1 MALLIRPNDNNTMDQ
16 SSKRSRR
23 SWSTIAAS
31 HDPYASTSSLLS
43 STQDINDPTSL
54 ISGGGKIRSRPSLGG
69 LHRLK
74 GSKSKRQSV
83 PALST
88 NSILRRSSN
97 KKRVSSSSREELSRE
112 GHVKSLPT
120 NCQST
125 PLICNRTGDN
135 KSSAPQQR
143 VCFEDDPSRDDVELD
158 VHNEQWDEIIR
169 PKRPDDTS
177 TTLSNNL
184 TTATTI
190 GTAKEVPLKFD
201 KHPKTA
207 TTSSTS
213 SRLPKLMLSST
224 TPFFGKKF
232 KRMEEESSQPIP
244 INRTSPTPQETEDET
259 KAADETLHYD
269 MATWQMY
276 TRIAQAR
283 RRKAISSQSRD
294 ANCSSGAST
303 AAARHGM
310 MMHDNRHSYVSNEEE
325 EVPQANKEEEDIG
338 VFAFDL

>member
-1 MALLIRPNDNNTMDQ
+1 MALLIRPINNNTMNQ

-69 LHRLK
+69 LNRLK
-74 GSKSKRQSV
+74 SSKSKRQSV

-88 NSILRRSSN
+88 QSILRRSSN

-112 GHVKSLPT
+112 GRVKVLPSS
-120 NCQST
+120 CQST
-125 PLICNRTGDN
+125 PLIRKRSTDE
-135 KSSAPQQR
+135 APQQR
-143 VCFEDDPSRDDVELD
+143 VCFEDGPSRDDAELD

-169 PKRPDDTS
+169 PTRPDDTS
-177 TTLSNNL
+177 PTLSNNL

-190 GTAKEVPLKFD
+190 GTVKEEPVKFTSSIS
-201 KHPKTA
+201 KHPKTNA
-207 TTSSTS
+207 TTSTTS
-213 SRLPKLMLSST
+213 SRLPKLMLSSA
-224 TPFFGKKF
+224 PFFGKKF
-232 KRMEEESSQPIP
+232 KMMTEEESSQPIP

-283 RRKAISSQSRD
+283 RRKAISSQSLK
-294 ANCSSGAST
+294 
-303 AAARHGM
+303 
-310 MMHDNRHSYVSNEEE
+310 Y
-325 EVPQANKEEEDIG
+325 
-338 VFAFDL
+338 

>member
-1 MALLIRPNDNNTMDQ
+1 MALLIRPNNTMDQ
-16 SSKRSRR
+16 TSKRSRR

-43 STQDINDPTSL
+43 STQDDTTSL

-69 LHRLK
+69 LNRLK

-88 NSILRRSSN
+88 QSILRRSSN

-112 GHVKSLPT
+112 GRVKALPSS
-120 NCQST
+120 CQST
-125 PLICNRTGDN
+125 PLICNRTTDDT
-135 KSSAPQQR
+135 SSAPQQR
-143 VCFEDDPSRDDVELD
+143 VCFGDGPSRDDAELD

-169 PKRPDDTS
+169 PKRPIDTS
-177 TTLSNNL
+177 PTLSNNL

-201 KHPKTA
+201 KHHSKTTA
-207 TTSSTS
+207 TTSTS
-213 SRLPKLMLSST
+213 SRLPKLMLSSS
-224 TPFFGKKF
+224 TPFFGKKI
-232 KRMEEESSQPIP
+232 KRMEDETSQPIP

-294 ANCSSGAST
+294 ANCSSGASA

-310 MMHDNRHSYVSNEEE
+310 MIQDNRHSYVSNEEE

>member
-1 MALLIRPNDNNTMDQ
+1 MALLIRPNNNTMDQ

-43 STQDINDPTSL
+43 ATEDVTTSLL

-69 LHRLK
+69 LNRLK

-88 NSILRRSSN
+88 NSIIRRSSN

-112 GHVKSLPT
+112 GHVKALPT
-120 NCQST
+120 SCQST
-125 PLICNRTGDN
+125 PLIRNRGEDD
-135 KSSAPQQR
+135 KSSASQQR
-143 VCFEDDPSRDDVELD
+143 VCFEDGPSRDDAELD

-169 PKRPDDTS
+169 PKRPIDTS
-177 TTLSNNL
+177 PTLSNNL

-201 KHPKTA
+201 KHHSKTA
-207 TTSSTS
+207 TTSTTS
-213 SRLPKLMLSST
+213 SRLPLSS

-232 KRMEEESSQPIP
+232 KMMTEEESSQPIP
-244 INRTSPTPQETEDET
+244 INCTSPTPQETEDET

-283 RRKAISSQSRD
+283 RRKAISSQSRET
-294 ANCSSGAST
+294 NCSSASAGASM

-310 MMHDNRHSYVSNEEE
+310 MIQDNRQSYVSNEEE